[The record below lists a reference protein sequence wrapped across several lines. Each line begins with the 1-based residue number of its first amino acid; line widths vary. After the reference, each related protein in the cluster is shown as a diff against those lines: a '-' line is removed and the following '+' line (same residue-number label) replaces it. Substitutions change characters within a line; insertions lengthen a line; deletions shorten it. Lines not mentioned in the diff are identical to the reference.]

1 MLNKEEENIGYL
13 CGRLFAV
20 LEYTQRKALGIST
33 IAERYYGAAMSNPGM
48 VFPTLSRLTRHHLD
62 KISQPGF
69 KIYIEKIKLEI
80 SNKIQST
87 GFPARLDLYDQ
98 GRFVVGYDHQKSDL
112 YTHKE
117 EENKDDNNN

>member
-20 LEYTQRKALGIST
+20 LEYTQRKALGIAT
-33 IAERYYGAAMSNPGM
+33 IAERYYGAAMTNPAM
-48 VFPTLSRLTRHHLD
+48 VFPTLNKLTRHHLD
-62 KISQPGF
+62 KLNHPGL

-80 SNKIQST
+80 SDKMPST

-98 GRFVVGYDHQKSDL
+98 GRFVVGYDHQKSDIFTL
-112 YTHKE
+112 KE
-117 EENKDDNNN
+117 KENKEDNNN